1 MWKVSFG
8 IPGVAAV
15 GGGVG
20 VALTKNVA
28 NASPPGQKEPELAGP
43 LKIFTLETNLS
54 LYYYIKK
61 KKIINSSEI

>member
-43 LKIFTLETNLS
+43 LNMFTLETHLL
-54 LYYYIKK
+54 LYYKK
-61 KKIINSSEI
+61 KRK